1 MTFELRQK
9 LQSCLGTAYALQR
22 ELGGAGMSRVFVA
35 EETAFGRQV
44 VVKVLHTDV
53 AESISAERF
62 KREIRLAAR
71 LQHPHIVPVLSAGDT
86 DGLLYYTMP
95 YVDGESLRDRLDR
108 EPQLASQDVVAIL
121 KDIASALAYAH
132 SNGIVHRD
140 IKPENVLFSANQPLV
155 VDFGIAKALSDS
167 RRDWLDTE
175 ERPITLTQLGTGVG
189 TPTYMAPEQAAGDP
203 DTDHRADLYS
213 LGIVAYEMLAGV
225 VPFEG
230 KNARALMA
238 AHATKPPEPI
248 LRRRPDM
255 PARLAELVM
264 RLLAK
269 HPADRPASADEV
281 LRQLEDEGRRTAP
294 SRFMKRIA
302 HELRGRWILLGFAA
316 FAAVFLAAALL
327 IHDARATS
335 SPDLHPMVS
344 SIVPPAGARVSQ
356 AWDIALSNDGTRL
369 AFAAGIPGSRTS
381 LWVQRLDTIGLTQI
395 GGSEGA
401 VMPFWSGDGLSI
413 GFFQAGELKV
423 VPVSGGPS
431 RVLCPAPQPLG
442 GTFLRDDIV
451 LYVPGPGKPVFRA
464 ASQGGECR
472 PALRLGPEEH
482 GHARPTSLQDGRH
495 FVFQSWPGATASLY
509 MASIESSSQTLL
521 HRHAA
526 SPTFAEPDR
535 LLFVS
540 DGRLV
545 SQRLDFMRE
554 RLDDPA
560 VPIVRPFPDSA
571 GLASYDVGGYATL
584 IIPAPAASAAGAQ
597 TFTLIQHWKTWTR

>member
-1 MTFELRQK
+1 MTSELRDK
-9 LQSCLGTAYALQR
+9 LQSCLGTAYALER

-35 EETAFGRQV
+35 EETAFGRKV

-95 YVDGESLRDRLDR
+95 YVDGESLRSRLDR
-108 EPQLASQDVVAIL
+108 EPQLPSREVIAIL

-140 IKPENVLFSANQPLV
+140 IKPENVLFSAEQPLV

-189 TPTYMAPEQAAGDP
+189 TPVYMAPEQAAGDP

-213 LGIVAYEMLAGV
+213 LGIMAYEMLAGV

-248 LRRRPDM
+248 LRRRPDA
-255 PARLAELVM
+255 PSRLADLVM

-269 HPADRPASADEV
+269 RPADRPASADDV
-281 LRQLEDEGRRTAP
+281 LRMLEDEGRRTAP

-302 HELRGRWILLGFAA
+302 HELRGRWILLGFSAMAA
-316 FAAVFLAAALL
+316 LVLGAALL
-327 IHDARATS
+327 VHDLRTPSADA
-335 SPDLHPMVS
+335 HPLVS
-344 SIVPPAGARVSQ
+344 DVVPPAGARVSE
-356 AWDIALSNDGTRL
+356 AWDIALSHDGKQL
-369 AFAAGIPGSRTS
+369 AFAAAIPGSATH
-381 LWVQRLDTIGLTQI
+381 LWIQRLDTIGLTQI
-395 GGSEGA
+395 AGSDGA
-401 VMPFWSGDGLSI
+401 VMPFWSGDGQSI
-413 GFFQAGELKV
+413 GFFQAGQLKV
-423 VPVSGGPS
+423 LSLRSGSP
-431 RVLCPAPQPLG
+431 RVLCPAPRPLG
-442 GTFLRDDIV
+442 GTFLRDDVV
-451 LYVPGPGKPVFRA
+451 LFVPQPGEPVFRA

-472 PALRLGPEEH
+472 PALTLGPGEQS
-482 GHARPTSLQDGRH
+482 HARPMALQDGRH
-495 FVFQSWPGATASLY
+495 FVFQSWPAANASLY
-509 MASIESSSQTLL
+509 IADIESSSHALL
-521 HRHAA
+521 RSGAA
-526 SPTFAEPDR
+526 NPAFVEPDR

-540 DGRLV
+540 DGSLL
-545 SQRLDFMRE
+545 SQRLDVLRE
-554 RLDDPA
+554 RVDGAP
-560 VPIVRPFPDSA
+560 VTIIRPLPDSA
-571 GLASYDVGGYATL
+571 GWVSYSVGGYSALVFPQSASSGATTQ
-584 IIPAPAASAAGAQ
+584 A
-597 TFTLIQHWKTWTR
+597 FTLIQNWKTWTH